1 VARGT
6 DLLGIPRS
14 RAAVVM
20 SSTLEMAVEGKEVA
34 VMAMVVV
41 EMAAGE
47 MEEEVTGMEVEETA
61 VGEKEEVVMGMEVE
75 ETGVGEK
82 EEEETVKV
90 AGEMAAEVKVA
101 VVRATVEEETAAAG
115 VATAARTSCT

>member
-1 VARGT
+1 
-6 DLLGIPRS
+6 
-14 RAAVVM
+14 
-20 SSTLEMAVEGKEVA
+20 
-34 VMAMVVV
+34 MAMVVV

-82 EEEETVKV
+82 EEEE

-101 VVRATVEEETAAAG
+101 GVRATVEEETAAAG